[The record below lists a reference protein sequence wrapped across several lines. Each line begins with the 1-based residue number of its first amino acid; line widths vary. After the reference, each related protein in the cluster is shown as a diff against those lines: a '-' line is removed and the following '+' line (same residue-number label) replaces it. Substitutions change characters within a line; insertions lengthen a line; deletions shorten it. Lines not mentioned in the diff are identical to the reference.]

1 MKLRRNRWYIDL
13 KQTLTTNDLSVTLKQ
28 TKQRRLCNSA
38 SQLHIFILFVR
49 NSKGILFETR
59 CICPRDLGFP
69 SEWYGYNV
77 CYSLEKKKV
86 CWIKEEHVTPMTS
99 RKIPSIPAAGF
110 PTPAP
115 YHHQTQPCSRL
126 TLPPASPKCVDSWPL
141 TPKYPPQKIIKIWES
156 NSQLYF
162 IKDQIVDQWNGLKS
176 LL

>member
-1 MKLRRNRWYIDL
+1 MQFCI
-13 KQTLTTNDLSVTLKQ
+13 SVTHIYSFCPQFKGNSFWDKMYLSKRSRIPQ
-28 TKQRRLCNSA
+28 WMVWIQCVLQFGEEKSLLNQR
-38 SQLHIFILFVR
+38 V
-49 NSKGILFETR
+49 T
-59 CICPRDLGFP
+59 
-69 SEWYGYNV
+69 
-77 CYSLEKKKV
+77 
-86 CWIKEEHVTPMTS
+86 VTPMTS
-99 RKIPSIPAAGF
+99 HKIPSIPAAGF

-115 YHHQTQPCSRL
+115 YHQIQPCSRL